1 MAFWFFG
8 LGVAIA
14 VNKVSNSEQAI
25 KIIVIAVVVAA
36 AIAGWAALDAEA
48 ESSYLRRY
56 IPNVLLAVAT
66 PLILLAAIGMWGD
79 YTMVIAAALVAVAS
93 LTAPHD
99 TMTRFCRLAGMT
111 LLGVG
116 ILTVSLPIR
125 EPLDGVMAAVYPI
138 GLGAFAI
145 AGGVVLVIK
154 GAELFRWMGRLPST
168 GHWRL
173 ASQGLFMGLLLA
185 AVTVTGISQVFRT
198 PGGVAV
204 TVLMI
209 GATVV
214 LIGSSGTVLLN
225 RARRQWIARQW
236 SELRSE
242 RGPGEH
248 YPAFGELVVRGI
260 RLVTDSLRRLEAA
273 YAHDTDRRRGTGSGP
288 SA

>member
-14 VNKVSNSEQAI
+14 VNKVSNSQQAI

-36 AIAGWAALDAEA
+36 AIAGWVALDAVA
-48 ESSYLRRY
+48 KSSYLRYY
-56 IPNVLLAVAT
+56 IPYVLLALAT
-66 PLILLAAIGMWGD
+66 PLILLAAVGVWGD

-111 LLGVG
+111 LLGAG
-116 ILTVSLPIR
+116 ILTVSVPIR
-125 EPLDGVMAAVYPI
+125 EPMDGVTAAAYPI

-145 AGGVVLVIK
+145 ACGAVLAIK
-154 GAELFRWMGRLPST
+154 GGELFGWMGRLAWRD
-168 GHWRL
+168 HWRL

-185 AVTVTGISQVFRT
+185 AVTVTGISEVFPA
-198 PGGVAV
+198 PGGIAV

-214 LIGSSGTVLLN
+214 LIGSSGTVLLDH
-225 RARRQWIARQW
+225 ARRQWIARQW
-236 SELRSE
+236 STLRRE
-242 RGPGEH
+242 RGPGER
-248 YPAFGELVVRGI
+248 YPAFKELVIRGI
-260 RLVTDSLRRLEAA
+260 RFVTDWLRRLEAA
-273 YAHDTDRRRGTGSGP
+273 YAHDTDRRRRTGSGP